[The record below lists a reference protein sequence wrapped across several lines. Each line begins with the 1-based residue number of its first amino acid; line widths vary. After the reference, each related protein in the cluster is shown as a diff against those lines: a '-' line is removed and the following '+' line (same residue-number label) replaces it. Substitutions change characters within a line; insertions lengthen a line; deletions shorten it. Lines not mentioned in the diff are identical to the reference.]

1 MVGYVLYEDKVWILL
16 RKDHYGDES
25 IWHIRAIHEHAIWM
39 RYVKASTCIELDPA
53 LNILFE
59 RKDNG

>member
-39 RYVKASTCIELDPA
+39 RYVKANECIELDPA

-59 RKDNG
+59 KET

>member
-39 RYVKASTCIELDPA
+39 RYVKANECTELDPA
-53 LNILFE
+53 LNILFKKE
-59 RKDNG
+59 EA

>member
-1 MVGYVLYEDKVWILL
+1 VLYEDKVWILL

-59 RKDNG
+59 KET

>member
-39 RYVKASTCIELDPA
+39 RYVKASACIELDSA

-59 RKDNG
+59 KET